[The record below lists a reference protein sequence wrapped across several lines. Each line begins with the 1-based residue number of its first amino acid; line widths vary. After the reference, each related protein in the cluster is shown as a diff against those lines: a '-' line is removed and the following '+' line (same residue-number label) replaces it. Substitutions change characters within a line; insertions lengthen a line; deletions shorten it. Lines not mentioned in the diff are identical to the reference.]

1 MALEP
6 VHQRHPA
13 PAATHDSGHP
23 SPPLPLVDARA
34 LFLDEGV
41 PRRLASRG
49 YGDDASMEGHESTR
63 GAWIPTDWLGLG
75 LDYGTVRLA
84 AARPEWVEFAKRV
97 AQAIRDQLGRSV
109 VSVEH
114 VGSSAVPG
122 LATKPIIDL
131 AVGLEGQVPP
141 ELVKSSLGRMGYQ
154 FRGDAGDQGGLVFV
168 LDARPKHRVVH
179 LHVVDHGGVQW
190 RRYITFRDLLLS
202 DASARER
209 YERIKRELAERFPG
223 DRKAYTG
230 AKASIVHDLL
240 QRT

>member
-1 MALEP
+1 
-6 VHQRHPA
+6 
-13 PAATHDSGHP
+13 
-23 SPPLPLVDARA
+23 
-34 LFLDEGV
+34 
-41 PRRLASRG
+41 
-49 YGDDASMEGHESTR
+49 MEGHESTQ

-75 LDYGTVRLA
+75 LDYGTVRLT
-84 AARPEWVEFAKRV
+84 AARPEWVELGERA
-97 AQAIRDQLGRSV
+97 AHAIRDELGRIV

-131 AVGLEGQVPP
+131 AVGLEGQGAPK
-141 ELVKSSLGRMGYQ
+141 LAQSSLERMGYQ

-179 LHVVDHGGVQW
+179 LHVVDHGGAQW

-209 YERIKRELAERFPG
+209 YERMKKELAEKFPG
-223 DRKAYTG
+223 DRKAYTE
-230 AKASIVHDLL
+230 AKTSIVYDLL